1 MVDMRN
7 YLLVILTIT
16 NAARASNL
24 MNITTDDVLSATK
37 HEEVAGWVFKSTH
50 YKTSIIYGTKCMV
63 VPDDLYPFFVRYALE
78 FI

>member
-1 MVDMRN
+1 MRN

-24 MNITTDDVLSATK
+24 INITAEEVTSATK
-37 HEEVAGWVFKSTH
+37 HKEISGWVFKSTC

-63 VPDDLYPFFVRYALE
+63 VPDDLYPFFVR
-78 FI
+78 